1 MSPILIAAGIA
12 LVVTLALG
20 PIVIPLLHRLRFG
33 QRVRSDGPVRH
44 LQKTGTP
51 TMGGVMFLIGAVAG
65 VGVVAVLPGVSRIG
79 WEEGLAVL
87 LVTLGFGAVGFLD
100 DFFKIAYKRPMG
112 LRARE
117 KLVIQALIAV
127 ALALAAVFV
136 FDRGTDLPVPFSG
149 LFVPGGYILELG
161 WWLFLGFTLFV
172 LLGTA
177 NAVNLTDGLDG
188 LAAGV
193 FVVAAVAL
201 GVIALVMDKT
211 WVAVVMGALVGGCIG
226 FLCFNY
232 YPAHVFMGDTGSLAL
247 GGGLGAAAVVTRSEL
262 FLVIIGGVFVVET
275 LSVIIQVISYQLTRR
290 RVFRMSPLHHH
301 FELGGWSETRV
312 VNVFWVLGLVFA
324 LIGLAGIYGLG

>member
-1 MSPILIAAGIA
+1 
-12 LVVTLALG
+12 
-20 PIVIPLLHRLRFG
+20 
-33 QRVRSDGPVRH
+33 
-44 LQKTGTP
+44 
-51 TMGGVMFLIGAVAG
+51 
-65 VGVVAVLPGVSRIG
+65 
-79 WEEGLAVL
+79 
-87 LVTLGFGAVGFLD
+87 
-100 DFFKIAYKRPMG
+100 

-117 KLVIQALIAV
+117 KLVVQALIAV
-127 ALALAAVFV
+127 ALALAAVIV

-201 GVIALVMDKT
+201 GVIALVMDKA
-211 WVAVVMGALVGGCIG
+211 WVAVVLGALVGGCIG

-232 YPAHVFMGDTGSLAL
+232 YPARVFMGDTGSLAL

-290 RVFRMSPLHHH
+290 RVFRMAPLHHH

-312 VNVFWVLGLVFA
+312 VNVFWAVGLVFA
-324 LIGLAGIYGLG
+324 LLGLAGIYGIG